1 MKGSLDGTLP
11 VAGHSGGDAIVCAI
25 TKIDATVSK
34 KPSEEELTECSPSL
48 DLLHKYRWCCP
59 PAREADLNRVL
70 KLKAPKPKAKGK
82 AKAKAKA
89 EPTDEAIRSA
99 RLMFEG

>member
-11 VAGHSGGDAIVCAI
+11 VAGHSGGDAIVCTIA
-25 TKIDATVSK
+25 KIDATCSK

-48 DLLHKYRWCCP
+48 ELLHKYRWCCP

-99 RLMFEG
+99 RLMFE